1 LYLRATRA
9 GVVDA
14 PFVVCYE
21 PPEPAPPSLRY
32 RLARVE
38 ARIQVTPSLA
48 IHARVSASATHPAAR
63 VVRVAARNVSASST
77 FFVRAVRLL
86 AADDEG
92 RNDVCLRPAVRVY
105 GQLVRSAASS
115 KTQTRGLLI
124 EPGKARDAV
133 FLAGPAEALVA
144 NDAVRQNDEKD
155 ENVSDVVSYVGLE
168 VDASFD
174 DAEVDAAHVAA
185 LERLVRASLSFAA
198 SAKSAKARDASRH
211 EKASSKGPERD
222 GRRDPNPP
230 TKGFAAFRGD
240 KSVVVEWEAV
250 SNESGARLFFGAH
263 AFSASRSFALPDA
276 KEDKNDGHFFRDHRD
291 TRDVVRFT
299 LEGPSASSIE
309 TSTSEKPVSSADGVS
324 AEGSVSARFLL
335 RAHNPSRFPK
345 RVTFESAQRGAR
357 VDSNVS
363 HVSSFTERDDEEKED
378 DGSHAGVPASGWI
391 HAPRNDAV
399 DTKTRGRAEEKLTS
413 LPPGPPWLWT
423 GPTRR
428 SATVSPGA
436 TATVELVATAFTP
449 GVFVLNEYRLI
460 VRSVGD
466 VDESGAGSGAEGG
479 DEYVA
484 TPEDAADAPFLW
496 TVVKSD

>member
-1 LYLRATRA
+1 M
-9 GVVDA
+9 
-14 PFVVCYE
+14 
-21 PPEPAPPSLRY
+21 
-32 RLARVE
+32 
-38 ARIQVTPSLA
+38 
-48 IHARVSASATHPAAR
+48 
-63 VVRVAARNVSASST
+63 
-77 FFVRAVRLL
+77 
-86 AADDEG
+86 
-92 RNDVCLRPAVRVY
+92 
-105 GQLVRSAASS
+105 
-115 KTQTRGLLI
+115 
-124 EPGKARDAV
+124 
-133 FLAGPAEALVA
+133 
-144 NDAVRQNDEKD
+144 
-155 ENVSDVVSYVGLE
+155 
-168 VDASFD
+168 
-174 DAEVDAAHVAA
+174 
-185 LERLVRASLSFAA
+185 
-198 SAKSAKARDASRH
+198 
-211 EKASSKGPERD
+211 
-222 GRRDPNPP
+222 
-230 TKGFAAFRGD
+230 
-240 KSVVVEWEAV
+240 
-250 SNESGARLFFGAH
+250 
-263 AFSASRSFALPDA
+263 
-276 KEDKNDGHFFRDHRD
+276 
-291 TRDVVRFT
+291 VRFT

-363 HVSSFTERDDEEKED
+363 KGSSFTERDDEEKKD

-466 VDESGAGSGAEGG
+466 VDESGVGSGAEGG

-484 TPEDAADAPFLW
+484 TPEDASDAPFLW

>member
-1 LYLRATRA
+1 LTTDQEGDATAALRVRVRLPMDGLVVLADTSAEPTASSEISAREKDVKRPNLGAASVVVTPQTWSVIRPGETVSLALYLRATRL

-144 NDAVRQNDEKD
+144 NDAVRENDEKD

-198 SAKSAKARDASRH
+198 SAKSAKALSASRH

-276 KEDKNDGHFFRDHRD
+276 KEDENDGHFFRDHRD
-291 TRDVVRFT
+291 TRDV
-299 LEGPSASSIE
+299 
-309 TSTSEKPVSSADGVS
+309 
-324 AEGSVSARFLL
+324 GSLHAGR
-335 RAHNPSRFPK
+335 
-345 RVTFESAQRGAR
+345 
-357 VDSNVS
+357 
-363 HVSSFTERDDEEKED
+363 TER
-378 DGSHAGVPASGWI
+378 I
-391 HAPRNDAV
+391 
-399 DTKTRGRAEEKLTS
+399 
-413 LPPGPPWLWT
+413 
-423 GPTRR
+423 
-428 SATVSPGA
+428 
-436 TATVELVATAFTP
+436 
-449 GVFVLNEYRLI
+449 EYR
-460 VRSVGD
+460 
-466 VDESGAGSGAEGG
+466 
-479 DEYVA
+479 DEY
-484 TPEDAADAPFLW
+484 E
-496 TVVKSD
+496 

>member
-1 LYLRATRA
+1 
-9 GVVDA
+9 
-14 PFVVCYE
+14 
-21 PPEPAPPSLRY
+21 
-32 RLARVE
+32 
-38 ARIQVTPSLA
+38 
-48 IHARVSASATHPAAR
+48 
-63 VVRVAARNVSASST
+63 VRVAARNVSASST

-86 AADDEG
+86 AADEEG
-92 RNDVCLRPAVRVY
+92 RNDVCLRPAVRVP
-105 GQLVRSAASS
+105 RSAAAS

-276 KEDKNDGHFFRDHRD
+276 KEDENDGHFFRDRRD

-363 HVSSFTERDDEEKED
+363 KGSSFTERDDEEKKY

-466 VDESGAGSGAEGG
+466 VDESGVGSGAEGG